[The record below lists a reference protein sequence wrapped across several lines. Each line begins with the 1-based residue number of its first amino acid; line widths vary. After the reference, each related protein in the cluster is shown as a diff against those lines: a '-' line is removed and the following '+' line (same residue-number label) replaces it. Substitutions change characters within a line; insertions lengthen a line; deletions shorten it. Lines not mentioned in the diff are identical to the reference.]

1 MRNKLEF
8 HPVSVERWP
17 DMVQLFGEG
26 GACGGC
32 WCMFWRLKR
41 SDFSRQKG
49 PANKRAMKSIV
60 DSGEVPGILAYDGKR
75 AVGWCSVAPRERFES
90 LARSRVLKPVDDR
103 PVWSIVCLFVEK
115 SYRRQKVSVGLL
127 KAAAAYAGSQ
137 GAKIVEGYPV
147 QPSQPSWP
155 DAFVYTGLP
164 SAFLAAGFKE
174 VLRRSKSRP
183 IMRKAVRGPR
193 TKKG

>member
-1 MRNKLEF
+1 MQDKVEY
-8 HPVSVERWP
+8 HPVTAKRWP
-17 DMVQLFGEG
+17 DMVQLFGER

-32 WCMFWRLKR
+32 WCMYWRLTR
-41 SDFSRQKG
+41 SEFSRRKG
-49 PANKRAMKSIV
+49 AQNKRAMKSII

-75 AVGWCSVAPRERFES
+75 PVGWCSVAPRERFGS
-90 LARSRVLKPVDDR
+90 LARSRVLKPIDDK

-115 SYRRQKVSVGLL
+115 SYRRQRVSVGLL
-127 KAAAAYAGSQ
+127 KAAAAYAGSR
-137 GAKIVEGYPV
+137 GARIVEGYPV
-147 QPSQPSWP
+147 QPSQESWP

-164 SAFLAAGFKE
+164 SAFRAAGFKE

-193 TKKG
+193 GKKG